1 MIEFYKPFR
10 LFSLEEVNYLV
21 SQIGRLGPA
30 GVTQANRPNPK
41 IRTNR
46 IFWLE
51 PDQVLDH
58 KLWRL
63 VIPDRPYLTW
73 YQRPIQISVYRKGE
87 HYDWHH
93 DVIANR
99 TSRRAVTLTATL
111 KTAENARLEVKD
123 RIYDLDP
130 GEAVV
135 FPSEDLHRATAPL
148 EGERIALT
156 VWYMQP
162 NK

>member
-10 LFSLEEVNYLV
+10 LFTKEEANHLV
-21 SQIGRLGPA
+21 GQIGELRPA
-30 GVTQANRPNPK
+30 GVTAANRLDPLVRN
-41 IRTNR
+41 NR

-51 PDQVLDH
+51 PDQDLDH

-73 YQRPIQISVYRKGE
+73 YQRPIQISVYKPNE
-87 HYDWHH
+87 QYDWHH

-111 KTAENARLEVKD
+111 KTAENARLEVGKNC
-123 RIYDLDP
+123 YDLDP
-130 GEAVV
+130 GEAVL
-135 FPSEDLHRATAPL
+135 FPSEDLHRATAPVK
-148 EGERIALT
+148 GERIALT